1 MHSNGEIDNLDLKMY
16 SFILRKNKKSRSLWR
31 FALLSAS
38 VYLQS
43 LKNKTKAETE
53 TEKSNSGYV
62 SLMADV
68 KYATPSA
75 HNIERYMYCI
85 KREI

>member
-38 VYLQS
+38 VYLQN

-53 TEKSNSGYV
+53 KSNGGYV

>member
-1 MHSNGEIDNLDLKMY
+1 MHSNGEIDNLELKIY
-16 SFILRKNKKSRSLWR
+16 SFILRKNKKPPSLWR
-31 FALLSAS
+31 FALLIAS
-38 VYLQS
+38 VYFQS
-43 LKNKTKAETE
+43 LKNKTKAER
-53 TEKSNSGYV
+53 EKSNSGYV

-75 HNIERYMYCI
+75 HNIERYMYYI

>member
-1 MHSNGEIDNLDLKMY
+1 MHSNGEIDNLDLKIY
-16 SFILRKNKKSRSLWR
+16 SFISRKNKKPRSLWR

-38 VYLQS
+38 EYRQS
-43 LKNKTKAETE
+43 LKNKTKTE